1 MGVRPRRKVVL
12 MGPTSL
18 SSKEREKTRADKA
31 GADYWNRLWETGKLP
46 PPIDPYAH
54 GVRGYYLR
62 QFHRYFEEAFG
73 GRETLGLKLIEVG
86 CAQSAYLPYFA
97 KYFGFVVSG
106 LDRSRIGCEKAR
118 RILEREGVKGEVHC
132 ADLFSLSPALNE
144 QFDVLVSFGV
154 IEHYPDT
161 AECVKAMAKLLK
173 PNGKMVTV
181 VPNMNGVHG
190 TMQRILDRSVYDI
203 HVPLDR
209 EGVLSAHLRAGL
221 VVERCDYFL
230 PSNLGV
236 VNFEKWRRSFL
247 IYNLLRSLRSL
258 LSNSFWL
265 VDEHLVRLPASRR
278 MSPNINCVARK
289 PSV

>member
-1 MGVRPRRKVVL
+1 M
-12 MGPTSL
+12 
-18 SSKEREKTRADKA
+18 SSKERDKATADKA
-31 GADYWNRLWETGKLP
+31 GADYWNRLWEAGTLP
-46 PPIDPYAH
+46 APIDPFAP
-54 GVRGYYLR
+54 GARGYYSR
-62 QFHRYFEEAFG
+62 QFHRYFEGAFG
-73 GRETLGLKLIEVG
+73 SSGTQGLKFVEVG
-86 CAQSAYLPYFA
+86 CAQSVYLPYFA

-118 RILEREGVKGEVHC
+118 RVLESVV
-132 ADLFSLSPALNE
+132 
-144 QFDVLVSFGV
+144 
-154 IEHYPDT
+154 EHYPDT
-161 AECVKAMAKLLK
+161 AECVRAMAKLLK

-221 VVERCDYFL
+221 VVEMCDYFL
-230 PSNLGV
+230 PFNLGV

>member
-1 MGVRPRRKVVL
+1 MGAAN
-12 MGPTSL
+12 L
-18 SSKEREKTRADKA
+18 SSKERDKATADKA
-31 GADYWNRLWETGKLP
+31 GADYWNRLWEAGTLP
-46 PPIDPYAH
+46 APIDPFSPGA
-54 GVRGYYLR
+54 RGYYSR
-62 QFHRYFEEAFG
+62 QFHRYFEGAFG
-73 GRETLGLKLIEVG
+73 TSGTQGLKFVEVG
-86 CAQSAYLPYFA
+86 CAQSVYLPYFA

-106 LDRSRIGCEKAR
+106 LDRSSIGCEKAR
-118 RILEREGVKGEVHC
+118 RILEREGVKGEVYC
-132 ADLFSLSPALNE
+132 ADLFSLPPALNE
-144 QFDVLVSFGV
+144 QFDVLASFGV

-161 AECVKAMAKLLK
+161 AECVKAMARLLK
-173 PNGKMVTV
+173 PNGRMATV
-181 VPNMNGVHG
+181 VPNLAG
-190 TMQRILDRSVYDI
+190 ILRPLQKMIDRSVYDI

-230 PSNLGV
+230 PFNLGV
-236 VNFEKWRRSFL
+236 VNLEKWRRSFL
-247 IYNLLRSLRSL
+247 IYNILRSLRSL